1 MNKSNFTV
9 KIPYSEAREMACWLR
24 GYTAS
29 TDKFSSQYPQQMAYS
44 CLAPALGESDVS
56 ILGRH
61 LH

>member
-9 KIPYSEAREMACWLR
+9 KIPYSEAGEMARWL
-24 GYTAS
+24 GHIAI

-44 CLAPALGESDVS
+44 CLAPALRESDASV
-56 ILGRH
+56 LGRH